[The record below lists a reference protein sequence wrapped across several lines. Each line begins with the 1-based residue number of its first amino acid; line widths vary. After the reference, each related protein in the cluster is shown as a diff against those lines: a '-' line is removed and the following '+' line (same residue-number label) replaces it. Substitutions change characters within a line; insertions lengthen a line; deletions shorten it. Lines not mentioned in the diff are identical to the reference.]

1 MFLELHFVHIFYR
14 IQVSLNGELY
24 MFTEHCIVCI
34 LYFFLDSYRTSM
46 RGLQVLTVPESAG
59 FII

>member
-24 MFTEHCIVCI
+24 MFTEHCIFAYCI
-34 LYFFLDSYRTSM
+34 FLDSYRTSM
-46 RGLQVLTVPESAG
+46 RGLQVLTVPESAC